1 MPKVSEVQAENQDFG
16 STLRGRA
23 VGPLIHSWSLSIE
36 LPYRRLNVIGMC
48 SVHHRLSINALPSK
62 RMRLHMQRATV
73 EHLGDAF
80 REQVG
85 RENFSLAAFDPPH
98 GLALAG
104 GLCVGLVGAEE
115 GDGSGVTAEL
125 DTRERLYRLGS
136 AGGIFIWGILRWP
149 SGKTLAWARGSSE
162 TFVFF

>member
-1 MPKVSEVQAENQDFG
+1 
-16 STLRGRA
+16 
-23 VGPLIHSWSLSIE
+23 
-36 LPYRRLNVIGMC
+36 
-48 SVHHRLSINALPSK
+48 
-62 RMRLHMQRATV
+62 MQRATV

-149 SGKTLAWARGSSE
+149 SGKTLGGFMGNPYERSQHVESPQCPVNEPGPGGQVKPLDVILVVSCSGLSKYQLS
-162 TFVFF
+162 F